1 MDVLRIPPNNMEA
14 EQSVIGSMLLDK
26 EAISTVTE
34 LLRGEDFYK
43 EAHRLIFNAVIELF
57 DKDEPVDLVTLV
69 DILRVKGILD
79 NVGGITYLTN
89 LVSSVP
95 TAANVKYYAKI
106 VDEKSTLRKLIKSS
120 SETMNKCY
128 SASEEVGV
136 IIDKA
141 EKDIFDISQ
150 KAMTH
155 DFEPMSRILE
165 KGFDEI
171 ERLYMNKGAI
181 TGIPSGF
188 PELDSK
194 TSGFQK
200 GDLVLIAARPSM
212 GKTAF
217 VVNIAEYAAI
227 RNGNCAAIFSL
238 EMSKEQLGY
247 RMLCSEANIDMLKLR
262 TGNLD
267 EDDWVKLARGAG
279 PLAAAKIYIDDTPGL
294 TVTEMRSKCR
304 RLKIEHGLDIIIID
318 YLQLMQGRS
327 RSENRQ
333 QEVSD
338 ISRSLKALAK
348 EMETPVI
355 ACSQL
360 SRAPEAR
367 ADHRPM
373 LSDLR
378 ESGSIEQDADIV
390 MFLYRDEYYNK
401 ENSDKKNIA
410 EVIISKQRNGPTGTV
425 ELAFIGKY
433 TKFGSLDRM
442 HENR

>member
-1 MDVLRIPPNNMEA
+1 MDLLRIPPNNLEA

-26 EAISTVTE
+26 GAISTASE
-34 LLRGEDFYK
+34 ILRGEDFYK
-43 EAHRLIFNAVIELF
+43 EGHRHIFEAVMELY

-69 DILRVKGILD
+69 DSLRGKGILET
-79 NVGGITYLTN
+79 VGGITYLSN

-95 TAANVKYYAKI
+95 TTANVKYYAKI
-106 VDEKSTLRKLIKSS
+106 VEDKSTLRRLIKSS
-120 SETMNKCY
+120 SESMEKCY
-128 SASEEVGV
+128 TAAEDVPS
-136 IIDKA
+136 ILDKA

-155 DFEPMSRILE
+155 DFEPMSKILQ

-171 ERLYMNKGAI
+171 ERLYKNKGSI

-188 PELDSK
+188 LDLDSK

-212 GKTAF
+212 GKTALAL
-217 VVNIAEYAAI
+217 NIAQYAAI
-227 RNGNCAAIFSL
+227 RNSNSVAVFSL
-238 EMSKEQLGY
+238 EMSKEQLAY
-247 RMLCSEANIDMLKLR
+247 RMLCAEANIDMLKLR
-262 TGNLD
+262 TGNIND
-267 EDDWVKLARGAG
+267 DDWVKLAKSAG
-279 PLAAAKIYIDDTPGL
+279 PLSGARIFIDDTPGAS
-294 TVTEMRSKCR
+294 VTEMRSKCR
-304 RLKIEHGLDIIIID
+304 RLKIEYGLDMIIID

-327 RSENRQ
+327 KTENRQ

-348 EMETPVI
+348 EMDAPVI
-355 ACSQL
+355 ALSQL

-378 ESGSIEQDADIV
+378 ESGSIEQDADV
-390 MFLYRDEYYNK
+390 VCFLYRDDYYNK
-401 ENSDKKNIA
+401 ESEKKNIA

-425 ELAFIGKY
+425 ELYFMGQY
-433 TKFGSLDRM
+433 TKFKGIDRV
-442 HENR
+442 HQG

>member
-1 MDVLRIPPNNMEA
+1 METLLRVPPSNIEA

-26 EAISTVTE
+26 DAISTVSE
-34 LLRGEDFYK
+34 MLKPDDFYK
-43 EAHRLIFNAVIELF
+43 ESHGQIFSAIVEIYNR
-57 DKDEPVDLVTLV
+57 DEPVDLVTLV
-69 DILRVKGILD
+69 DSLRMKGLLD
-79 NVGGITYLTN
+79 TIGGITHLTN

-95 TAANVKYYAKI
+95 TTANVKYYAKI
-106 VDEKSTLRKLIKSS
+106 VEDKSTLRKLIKSS
-120 SETMNKCY
+120 AELMDKCY
-128 SASEEVGV
+128 FQSEELPL
-136 IIDKA
+136 ILDKA
-141 EKDIFDISQ
+141 EKDVFDISQ
-150 KAMTH
+150 KAITH
-155 DFEPMSRILE
+155 DFEPMSKILE
-165 KGFDEI
+165 KGFNEI
-171 ERLYMNKGAI
+171 ERLYKNKGAL
-181 TGIPSGF
+181 TGIASGF
-188 PELDSK
+188 GDLDSK

-217 VVNIAEYAAI
+217 ALNIAQYAAI
-227 RNGNCAAIFSL
+227 RDNSSVAVFSL
-238 EMSKEQLGY
+238 EMSKEQLVQ
-247 RMLCSEANIDMLKLR
+247 RMLCSEASIDMLKLR
-262 TGNLD
+262 TGNLED
-267 EDDWVKLARGAG
+267 DDWVRLARSAG
-279 PLAAAKIYIDDTPGL
+279 PLASSKIYIDDTPGI

-304 RLKIEHGLDIIIID
+304 RLKIEHGLDLIIID
-318 YLQLMQGRS
+318 YLQLMQGSRS

-348 EMETPVI
+348 EMDAPVI
-355 ACSQL
+355 SLSQL

-401 ENSDKKNIA
+401 ETDKKNIA

-433 TKFGSLDRM
+433 TKFTGLDRI
-442 HENR
+442 HQQ